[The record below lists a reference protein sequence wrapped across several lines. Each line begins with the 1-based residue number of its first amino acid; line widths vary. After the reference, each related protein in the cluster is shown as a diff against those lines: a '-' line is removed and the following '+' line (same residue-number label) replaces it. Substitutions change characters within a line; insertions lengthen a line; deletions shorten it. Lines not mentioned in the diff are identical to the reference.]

1 MILPLLRAAPARF
14 RAAPAL
20 GALPVVAIALGAGAV
35 LSVQLLN
42 RAALETL
49 DASLEIVSGSTEL
62 VVTGVLEEAGSV
74 PDDAWPAVLA
84 TPGVRRASPAL
95 RLAGL
100 RVGTRESEAPVPGWG
115 VDLVSGSFGAAAS
128 PDDGATLSP
137 GIFFAGGIVLPRP
150 AADGLG
156 VGVGD
161 PVWISFGVPD
171 PGQRRPTRVAG
182 VFPVED
188 DGASALLDLAYAQ
201 ALRGKAGFDRIEVSV
216 AEGFDVRSVRDAL
229 STRIPGV
236 RVEESGTL
244 RAEGADLFQAFRLN
258 LLALSAV
265 SLLVAAFLVYA
276 SVRAALA
283 ARRQEIGLYRAL
295 GAAVPRVRAVLLGE
309 VFVMALAGA
318 ALGIPVGALAAG
330 ASLDRVSAT
339 ITNLYLLE
347 RIEGLTLD
355 PQSVFVAGLVAVA
368 AALLGAAPQ
377 VFAEASRPPVALL
390 APGRASLSPTRRRFW
405 RLWPPVTGMA
415 LIGAAAW
422 AVLDPG
428 GWPARWGSGFGAAG
442 ALLIGAALLPDAAIR
457 WGGRF
462 RAGRGSAVGRGVMA
476 ALREPASTGPPAAAL
491 VVAVAMLVGV
501 SSLIGSFRATLDAW
515 LGETLAADIYVS
527 RAGGSG
533 GARRIATERRALS
546 PEVLAASAA
555 DPDVRG
561 RDLLRALRIRLA
573 GRPVSVLG
581 VDAALPDAG
590 ERFSILGDGVAAIAG
605 FRGGDVLV
613 SEPLARRLELEP
625 GETLLLPGA
634 VAEDARGLA
643 LRVAGVYRDYGNEQG
658 ALFMDRGLM
667 NRLYP
672 PDPGT
677 EAPVHGAALY
687 LREGA
692 DRAAVA
698 ARLERTFGP
707 RANVIDNATLRSRA
721 LRVFDQTMAVTG
733 LLRVFA
739 LLIAALGMGLF
750 LWTLVRERA
759 PEVALHRALGA
770 SRGQVA
776 LGFLGR
782 ALVIVGLSLLIGSGA
797 GALLTLVLVKVVN
810 PGWFGW
816 TLDLHWPAGVL
827 VTQAAAVVLA
837 GLLAAVLPAR
847 LASRLDATALR
858 QEI

>member
-1 MILPLLRAAPARF
+1 MIRLLLRAAPARF

-49 DASLEIVSGSTEL
+49 DASLEIVSGGADL
-62 VVTGVLEEAGSV
+62 VVTGFVEEPGSV
-74 PDDAWPAVLA
+74 PDAAWPAVLA
-84 TPGVRRASPAL
+84 TPGVRRAAPVL
-95 RLAGL
+95 RLPGL
-100 RVGTRESEAPVPGWG
+100 RVGTRESEVSAPGWG
-115 VDLVSGSFGAAAS
+115 VDLVSGTAGLAAPGAGDTRFA
-128 PDDGATLSP
+128 P
-137 GIFFAGGIVLPRP
+137 GLFFAGGIVLPRP
-150 AADGLG
+150 AADRLG

-161 PVWISFGVPD
+161 PVRIGLGASD
-171 PGQRRPTRVAG
+171 ERRQRPTLVAG
-182 VFPVED
+182 IVPAK
-188 DGASALLDLAYAQ
+188 DGASAFLDLAYAQ
-201 ALRGKAGFDRIEVSV
+201 ALRGKAGFDRIEVTV
-216 AEGFDVRSVRDAL
+216 ADGSDLESVRSAL
-229 STRIPGV
+229 TARIPGV

-244 RAEGADLFQAFRLN
+244 RAEGADLFSAFRLN

-295 GAAVPRVRAVLLGE
+295 GAGVPQVRALLLGE

-339 ITNLYLLE
+339 ISNLYLLE
-347 RIEGLTLD
+347 RIDSVALD
-355 PQSVFVAGLVAVA
+355 PEAVFVAALIAVA
-368 AALLGAAPQ
+368 AALAGAAPQ
-377 VFAEASRPPVALL
+377 VFAEASRAPVTLL

-405 RLWPPVTGMA
+405 RLWPPVTGTA
-415 LIGAAAW
+415 LIAVAVG
-422 AVLDPG
+422 AVLDPA

-442 ALLIGAALLPDAAIR
+442 ALLIGAALLPDAVIR
-457 WGGRF
+457 LGGRF
-462 RAGRGSAVGRGVMA
+462 RAGQGSAVGRGILA

-533 GARRIATERRALS
+533 GARRIATERRALP
-546 PEVLAASAA
+546 PEVLAAIAA

-561 RDLLRALRIRLA
+561 RDFLRALRVRLA

-581 VDAALPDAG
+581 VDAALAGAG
-590 ERFSILGDGVAAIAG
+590 ERFSILGDRDAAIAG
-605 FRGGDVLV
+605 LRDGDALV
-613 SEPLARRLELEP
+613 SEPLARRLDLEP
-625 GETLLLPGA
+625 GETLVLPAA
-634 VAEDARGLA
+634 VAEGAPGRP
-643 LRVAGVYRDYGNEQG
+643 LRVAGIYRDYGNEQG
-658 ALFMDRGLM
+658 ALFVDRGLL

-692 DRAAVA
+692 DRAMAVTRFEQA
-698 ARLERTFGP
+698 FGGA
-707 RANVIDNATLRSRA
+707 ANVIDNATLRSRA

-739 LLIAALGMGLF
+739 LLIAALGMALF

-759 PEVALHRALGA
+759 PETALHRALGA

-776 LGFLGR
+776 RGFLGR
-782 ALVIVGLSLLIGSGA
+782 ALVIVGLSLVLGGGA
-797 GALLTLVLVKVVN
+797 GALLTLVLVQVVN

-816 TLDLHWPAGVL
+816 SLDLHWPAGTL
-827 VTQAAAVVLA
+827 AAQAGAVALA

-847 LASRLDATALR
+847 LASRVDATALR
-858 QEI
+858 QEV

>member
-1 MILPLLRAAPARF
+1 MIRLLLRAAPARF

-49 DASLEIVSGSTEL
+49 DASLEIVSGSAEL
-62 VVTGVLEEAGSV
+62 VVTGFLEEPGSV
-74 PDDAWPAVLA
+74 PDAAWPAVLA
-84 TPGVRRASPAL
+84 TPGVRRAAPVL
-95 RLAGL
+95 RLPGL
-100 RVGTRESEAPVPGWG
+100 RVGTRESEVPAPGWG
-115 VDLVSGSFGAAAS
+115 VDLVSGTAGLAAPGAGDTRFA
-128 PDDGATLSP
+128 P
-137 GIFFAGGIVLPRP
+137 GLFVAGGIVLPRP
-150 AADGLG
+150 VADRLG

-161 PVWISFGVPD
+161 PVRIGLGASD
-171 PGQRRPTRVAG
+171 ERRQRPTLVAG
-182 VFPVED
+182 IVPAN
-188 DGASALLDLAYAQ
+188 DGASAFLDLAYAQ
-201 ALRGKAGFDRIEVSV
+201 ALRGKAGFDRIEVTV
-216 AEGFDVRSVRDAL
+216 ADGSDLESVRSAL
-229 STRIPGV
+229 TARIPGV

-244 RAEGADLFQAFRLN
+244 RAEGAELFSAFRLN

-295 GAAVPRVRAVLLGE
+295 GAGVPQVRALLLGE
-309 VFVMALAGA
+309 VFVMGLAGA

-339 ITNLYLLE
+339 ISNLYLLE
-347 RIEGLTLD
+347 RIDSVALD
-355 PQSVFVAGLVAVA
+355 PEAVFVAALVAVA

-377 VFAEASRPPVALL
+377 VFAEASRAPVTLL

-405 RLWPPVTGMA
+405 RLWPPVTGTA
-415 LIGAAAW
+415 LIAVAVG
-422 AVLDPG
+422 AVLDPA

-442 ALLIGAALLPDAAIR
+442 ALLIGAALLPDAVIR
-457 WGGRF
+457 LGGRF
-462 RAGRGSAVGRGVMA
+462 RAGQGSAVGRGILA

-533 GARRIATERRALS
+533 GARRIATERRALP
-546 PEVLAASAA
+546 PEVLAAIAA
-555 DPDVRG
+555 DPDVRD
-561 RDLLRALRIRLA
+561 RDLLRALRVRLA

-590 ERFSILGDGVAAIAG
+590 ERFSILGGRNAAIAG
-605 FRGGDVLV
+605 FRDGGALV
-613 SEPLARRLELEP
+613 SEPLARRLDLEP
-625 GETLLLPGA
+625 GETLVLPAA
-634 VAEDARGLA
+634 VAEGAPGRRL
-643 LRVAGVYRDYGNEQG
+643 GVVGIYRDYGNEQG
-658 ALFMDRGLM
+658 ALFVDRGLL

-672 PDPGT
+672 PVPGT

-692 DRAAVA
+692 DRAATVN
-698 ARLERTFGP
+698 RLEQAFGP
-707 RANVIDNATLRSRA
+707 AANVIDNATLRSRA

-759 PEVALHRALGA
+759 PETALQRALGA

-776 LGFLGR
+776 RGFLGR
-782 ALVIVGLSLLIGSGA
+782 ALVIVGLSLIIGGGA
-797 GALLTLVLVKVVN
+797 GVLLTLILVQVVN

-816 TLDLHWPAGVL
+816 TLDLHWPGGTLAAQAG
-827 VTQAAAVVLA
+827 AVVLA

-847 LASRLDATALR
+847 LASRMDATALR